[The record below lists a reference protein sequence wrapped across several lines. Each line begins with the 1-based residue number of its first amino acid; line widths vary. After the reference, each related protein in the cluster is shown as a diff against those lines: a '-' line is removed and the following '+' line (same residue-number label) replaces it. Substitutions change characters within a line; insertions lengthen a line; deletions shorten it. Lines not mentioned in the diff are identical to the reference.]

1 MSDPLSGAAGAT
13 VALAGVSI
21 FGWVSGLDYGVVFGS
36 FAGAM
41 FYVTSATDLTLLRR
55 ASYFCVSFMVGL
67 FGAGVTGSKLSSW
80 LGYSDKPL
88 DALGALIIA
97 AIAVKL
103 LTFASNRAKNPTS
116 LIDRWRGNSGN
127 K

>member
-1 MSDPLSGAAGAT
+1 MSDPLSGAGVT
-13 VALAGVSI
+13 VALTGVSI

-67 FGAGVTGSKLSSW
+67 FGAGVMGSKLSSW

-88 DALGALIIA
+88 DALGALILA
-97 AIAVKL
+97 AIAVQL

>member
-41 FYVTSATDLTLLRR
+41 FYVTSATDLTMIRR
-55 ASYFCVSFMVGL
+55 ASYFCVSFMFGL
-67 FGAGVTGSKLSSW
+67 FGSGVMGAKLTTW
-80 LGYSDKPL
+80 LGYNDKPL

-97 AIAVKL
+97 AIAVQL

-116 LIDRWRGNSGN
+116 LIDRLRGSNGN

>member
-1 MSDPLSGAAGAT
+1 MSEPLSGTAGAGL
-13 VALAGVSI
+13 ALAGVSI
-21 FGWVSGLDYGVVFGS
+21 FGWFSGLDFGVVFGA

-55 ASYFCVSFMVGL
+55 ASYFCVSFMGGL
-67 FGAGVTGSKLSSW
+67 LGAGVMGSKLTTW

-97 AIAVKL
+97 AIAVQL

-116 LIDRWRGNSGN
+116 LIDRWRGSNGN